1 MKRKKILE
9 AEGKRASL
17 LREEPFFY
25 ARDSVE
31 YKVHLMIWGT
41 RGKERVVE
49 VETFKSSRTQR
60 Q

>member
-1 MKRKKILE
+1 M
-9 AEGKRASL
+9 

-49 VETFKSSRTQR
+49 VETFKIFPECNSNDQLLYG
-60 Q
+60 

>member
-1 MKRKKILE
+1 M
-9 AEGKRASL
+9 

-49 VETFKSSRTQR
+49 VETFKNFQNATAMISSFTDEPEVIQF
-60 Q
+60 